1 MKSVFA
7 RVLLG
12 SLVWTAS
19 AQEPSSRGVN
29 FYTVAREVELGQ
41 QAAVDLERTL
51 PAVHEPKLD
60 AYIAQLGS
68 QLSKYADPQF
78 VYTFAVYDDR
88 KPVPAPPSAMAMP
101 ADAFG
106 MQPGEPVAIAGGRVL
121 VPLGLL
127 AGAPNEAVFAFQLA
141 HAMAH
146 IAARHSTR
154 RASRQQLV
162 DMTTAGLEAQKVPVA
177 GQMAAAS
184 QAASLSLTRG
194 FELQADSDAARI
206 MAGAGY
212 NPEAAIQY
220 LEGQSPAAQTAAVLS
235 AHPTT
240 SQRVETIRSVLGNL
254 PARAYSGGAG
264 GFAEAKAL
272 AAGVR

>member
-1 MKSVFA
+1 M
-7 RVLLG
+7 
-12 SLVWTAS
+12 
-19 AQEPSSRGVN
+19 
-29 FYTVAREVELGQ
+29 
-41 QAAVDLERTL
+41 
-51 PAVHEPKLD
+51 
-60 AYIAQLGS
+60 
-68 QLSKYADPQF
+68 
-78 VYTFAVYDDR
+78 
-88 KPVPAPPSAMAMP
+88 
-101 ADAFG
+101 
-106 MQPGEPVAIAGGRVL
+106 AIAGGRVL

-162 DMTTAGLEAQKVPVA
+162 DVTTAGLEAQKAGAV
-177 GQMAAAS
+177 GQMAPAL
-184 QAASLSLTRG
+184 QAESLSLTRR
-194 FELQADSDAARI
+194 FELQADGEAARI

-220 LEGQSPAAQTAAVLS
+220 LEGQSPAAQAAAVLS

-240 SQRVETIRSVLGNL
+240 SQRVETIRSALGNL

-272 AAGVR
+272 AASVR